1 MDANYKPYKRYDDE
15 FKRSAVELLETSGR
29 PMAEVA
35 GDLGIPYKTL
45 ERWRALYRRRDGQPA
60 APGEKSPSLAQAELA
75 ELKELRRRLNH
86 TERERDILK
95 KALAIC
101 SREDKDRGGLS

>member
-15 FKRSAVELLETSGR
+15 FKRSAVELLETTGR

-45 ERWRALYRRRDGQPA
+45 ERWRGKYRSRDGQPVQSD
-60 APGEKSPSLAQAELA
+60 KSPSAAQAELA
-75 ELKELRRRLNH
+75 ELKELRRRLAH

-95 KALAIC
+95 KALAIF
-101 SREDKDRGGLS
+101 SREEKDRGGLS